1 LVVNRRLVLLLV
13 LSSVLLA
20 ACAAGGNPATDV
32 PDPGGDVAGF
42 FMGFWH
48 GIILPIT
55 FVISL
60 FADGV
65 GVYEVHNTGGWYD
78 FGFVLGVVMFLG
90 GSHGARR

>member
-1 LVVNRRLVLLLV
+1 MVLV
-13 LSSVLLA
+13 LSAVLLG

-32 PDPGGDVAGF
+32 PNPDGDVSGF

-55 FVISL
+55 FAISL

-65 GVYEVHNTGGWYD
+65 GVYEVHNSGGWYD
-78 FGFVLGVVMFLG
+78 FGFVLGIVMFLG
-90 GSHGARR
+90 GSHGARS